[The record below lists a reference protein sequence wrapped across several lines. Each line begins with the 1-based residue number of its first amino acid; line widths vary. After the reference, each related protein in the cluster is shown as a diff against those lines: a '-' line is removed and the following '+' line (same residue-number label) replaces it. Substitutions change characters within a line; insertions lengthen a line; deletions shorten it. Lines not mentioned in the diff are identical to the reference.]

1 MADFCYTKGLQAF
14 MNGEID
20 LDTDVIKALLCT
32 SAYTAV
38 QGTDDSLDDIPGGA
52 QVAEVALA
60 GVSIV
65 DGVFDANDCVFPAVA
80 GGSTVT
86 QIIIYK
92 DGSPTRLLRKIDSF
106 TGLPF
111 ATNGLDVNLA
121 WPNDANKI
129 FKFVPIS

>member
-32 SAYTAV
+32 ADYTPVA
-38 QGTDDSLDDIPGGA
+38 GTDDSLDDIPAGA
-52 QVAEVALA
+52 RVAEVTLA
-60 GVSIV
+60 GVTIT
-65 DGVFDANDCVFPAVA
+65 DGVFDANDSVFPAVA
-80 GGSTVT
+80 AGDTVT

-92 DGSPTRLLRKIDSF
+92 SGSPTRLLRRIDSA

-111 ATNGLDVNLA
+111 TTNGLDINLA

-129 FKFVPIS
+129 FRFVPTS